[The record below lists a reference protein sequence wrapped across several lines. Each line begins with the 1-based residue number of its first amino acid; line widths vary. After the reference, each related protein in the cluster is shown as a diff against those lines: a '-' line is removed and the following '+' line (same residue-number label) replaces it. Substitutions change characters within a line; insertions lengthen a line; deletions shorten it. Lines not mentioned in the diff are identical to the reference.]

1 MILMRGPLGYGPFI
15 SHPWPRPTPVPRSP
29 LSLFVLGRNFH
40 FFTSIHSSHIGC
52 TTWLLLS
59 ALPLRWTPRCR
70 IPTFTSDS
78 GLCLLAS
85 AHIEIGK
92 NFCTHMSWLEPTK
105 ARLVLVFPPFWQ
117 WRFRYSE
124 AQTCSWRTNTK
135 AVSKEECQ
143 GWATQPNLVTMEG
156 ARGKKQDPETRSGSR
171 GTWEWRP
178 AG

>member
-1 MILMRGPLGYGPFI
+1 MAHLFVTPGQGPPQCPGLLC
-15 SHPWPRPTPVPRSP
+15 
-29 LSLFVLGRNFH
+29 LSLFLEEASILSPL
-40 FFTSIHSSHIGC
+40 FTHPILAC
-52 TTWLLLS
+52 MTWLLLS

-135 AVSKEECQ
+135 AVSKEGCQ

-171 GTWEWRP
+171 GTWEWKP
-178 AG
+178 AGQTLQIETP